1 MTKTEILDMLRKL
14 KQSVKARIDTNDPDE
29 FLSAVLSVCR
39 LHRRILDGCRA
50 DDQDTL
56 SLADGFVKN
65 TLKMLEAHGTKT

>member
-1 MTKTEILDMLRKL
+1 MTKTEILDRLRKL
-14 KQSVKARIDTNDPDE
+14 ERTVKARIDADDQGE
-29 FLSAVLSVCR
+29 LLLAVAGVCR